1 MPQKIKSK
9 DHNKDKSIISNKKI
23 NEVEEESSDE
33 ELFMPEKPSY
43 FNCDEIE
50 LDSEEEQA
58 IGENN
63 YIEIEAMPLDRR
75 NRPPNEAPE

>member
-1 MPQKIKSK
+1 
-9 DHNKDKSIISNKKI
+9 
-23 NEVEEESSDE
+23 
-33 ELFMPEKPSY
+33 MPEKPTY

-50 LDSEEEQA
+50 LDSEDEQA

-75 NRPPNEAPE
+75 NRPPNEAPEQVEEEKKEPEKPE

>member
-1 MPQKIKSK
+1 M
-9 DHNKDKSIISNKKI
+9 SNKKMNDI
-23 NEVEEESSDE
+23 QEESEDE

-43 FNCDEIE
+43 FNCEEIE
-50 LDSEEEQA
+50 LDSEDEQA